1 MLTKDFL
8 NGQTILKLY
17 DKLGK
22 EVLLW
27 VKPRIV
33 FTDEMFEMNI
43 KALKE

>member
-27 VKPRIV
+27 VKNQ
-33 FTDEMFEMNI
+33 E
-43 KALKE
+43 